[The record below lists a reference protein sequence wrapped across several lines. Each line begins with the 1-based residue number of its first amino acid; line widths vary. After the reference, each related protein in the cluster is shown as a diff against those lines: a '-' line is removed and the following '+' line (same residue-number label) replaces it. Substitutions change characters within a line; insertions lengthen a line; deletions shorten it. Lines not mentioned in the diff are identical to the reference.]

1 MAIYFINF
9 SLRRTIRRNISMK
22 ANKLYLLKSLNMD
35 AIWMS
40 LVAVKRVWVKDIKK
54 NRWSIMFKYILFLSM
69 TPIIIV
75 KYWTE
80 YSKNLNFTYIILNNP
95 CHTVIMKLNNNCS
108 CIYIYWDML
117 WVHISLKNMWTYFRT
132 LSTIYVLWC

>member
-54 NRWSIMFKYILFLSM
+54 KSVIYYVQIYFIPLNDTNHNR
-69 TPIIIV
+69 
-75 KYWTE
+75 E
-80 YSKNLNFTYIILNNP
+80 ILNR
-95 CHTVIMKLNNNCS
+95 I
-108 CIYIYWDML
+108 
-117 WVHISLKNMWTYFRT
+117 
-132 LSTIYVLWC
+132 

>member
-40 LVAVKRVWVKDIKK
+40 LVAVKRVWVQDIKNK
-54 NRWSIMFKYILFLSM
+54 KKFGDLLCSNIF
-69 TPIIIV
+69 
-75 KYWTE
+75 
-80 YSKNLNFTYIILNNP
+80 YS
-95 CHTVIMKLNNNCS
+95 S
-108 CIYIYWDML
+108 Q
-117 WVHISLKNMWTYFRT
+117 
-132 LSTIYVLWC
+132 